1 MTLSTKTP
9 EVVIVSADKECY
21 QLWSEQFGDRAQT
34 RWVESGRQMLAHAAE
49 KVPALAILD
58 DDLPDMT
65 ALDLARQLIF
75 TNALI
80 NVALVS
86 EAPEEHFH
94 EATEG
99 LGILAQ
105 LPRVPGSDTTSRLLE
120 ALSAMGLV

>member
-1 MTLSTKTP
+1 MTLSTKAP
-9 EVVIVSADKECY
+9 DVVIVSADKERY

-34 RWVESGRQMLAHAAE
+34 RWAESGRQMLAHAVE
-49 KVPALAILD
+49 KTPALAILD

-65 ALDLARQLIF
+65 PLDLARQLIF

-86 EAPEEHFH
+86 EAPEERFH

-99 LGILAQ
+99 LGVVAQ
-105 LPRVPGSDTTSRLLE
+105 LPRVPDSHTVSRLLE
-120 ALSAMGLV
+120 ALSAMGRV